1 MPKKQLNNKHENF
14 VVKYLHLGLQR
25 KKLVRITVISLI
37 LAVVIAGVST
47 GGWYYYHSQV
57 EPYQQTAI
65 KVNDATFDL
74 RYFINMLKIYYGNV
88 SPESLSDYTDYGDT
102 EIEQFAGYVEQQIV
116 RNETIKQ
123 GSLGLGVQIERDA
136 VKADLKESNLPVT
149 DEHIDILMAQELVEK
164 QVPSAQPQLH
174 VQAMLLENES
184 TAREAI
190 ARLQGGESFEQVA
203 NALSKIP
210 NYNITNGD
218 LGWLTPREADLTLDS
233 AKFGDMISGADV
245 NVLSDPSYDDTVTKL
260 FGYWVIKVIEKEDA
274 TDTTSAM
281 IHIKGILVGSE
292 QEAYNVIDKLN
303 AGVDIDEL
311 AKQVSQQSGAADSG
325 AELGWMTEGEYSGG
339 FDVLFDLPLNGI
351 SAPIGSDQAPT
362 KGGYWV
368 YNVLEKDDSRALTDS
383 QKSMLVDD
391 FYERCTTELKDS
403 NYNVES
409 LLTEEMRALALN
421 DVVLSQGKGSV
432 LIGTGSLPDGEA
444 GVNYSYQPELYGN
457 KKGNTWS
464 ITGGSL
470 PQGLSMDSETGLI
483 SGAPGLAGLSSLTIE
498 VNSGLRYD
506 TQDLTIRIHLPVSV
520 STNSLPD
527 GQVGDYYSA
536 IMGVFGDSNTYTWSI
551 ISGTLPDGLT
561 LSQYAGYIYG
571 TPTTAGTYDFTI
583 QVDDGLGKATQT
595 LSITVQ

>member
-37 LAVVIAGVST
+37 LAVVIAGAST

-57 EPYQQTAI
+57 EPYKQTAI
-65 KVNDATFDL
+65 RVNDATFDL

-203 NALSKIP
+203 NALSKIS
-210 NYNITNGD
+210 NFNITNGD

-233 AKFGDMISGADV
+233 TKFGDMISGADV
-245 NVLSDPSYDDTVTKL
+245 NVLSAPSYDDNVTKL

-292 QEAYNVIDKLN
+292 QEAYDVIDKLN

-483 SGAPGLAGLSSLTIE
+483 SGVPGLAGLSSLTIE